1 MLLRDLTEIL
11 KKAPQDKQ
19 VEIVDFEGFELTI
32 SSIYVQGK
40 AVVISDGMLPQR
52 EHTLLY
58 EEGE

>member
-1 MLLRDLTEIL
+1 MLVRDLMGIL

-32 SSIYVQGK
+32 SSIYVQGE
-40 AVVISDGMLPQR
+40 AVVISDGMPPQQ

-58 EEGE
+58 KEGE